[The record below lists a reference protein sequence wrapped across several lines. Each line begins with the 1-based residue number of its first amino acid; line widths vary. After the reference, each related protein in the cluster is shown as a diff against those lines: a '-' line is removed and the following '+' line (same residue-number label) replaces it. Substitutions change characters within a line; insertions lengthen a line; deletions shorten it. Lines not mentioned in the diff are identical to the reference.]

1 MFSAN
6 SRYAKQALYTA
17 TTPDGRQFQAVTL
30 PLPPQAVVLSG
41 FYVRPAGERLDF
53 VAARFLGDPTA
64 FWKLCDA
71 NNTPVPDALAAR
83 PQIGIPRSSG

>member
-17 TTPDGRQFQAVTL
+17 TTSDGRHVQAVTL
-30 PLPPQAVVLSG
+30 PLPRPVALSG
-41 FYVRPAGERLDF
+41 FYVRPVGERLDL
-53 VAARFLGDPTA
+53 VAARFLGDPTG

-71 NNTPVPDALAAR
+71 NNAPVPDALAAR
-83 PQIGIPRSSG
+83 PQIGIPRSSK